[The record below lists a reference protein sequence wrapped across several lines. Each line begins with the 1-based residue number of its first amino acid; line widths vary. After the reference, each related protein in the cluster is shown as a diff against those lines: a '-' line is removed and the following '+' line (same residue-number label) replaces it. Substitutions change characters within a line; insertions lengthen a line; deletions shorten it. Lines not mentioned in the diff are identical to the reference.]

1 MEMSDLPKEL
11 VEEILSKIPVTF
23 SFSGI
28 HNKFDTSIKH
38 KGTLIIRN
46 NNMDSEPLVLKVFHG
61 DGLLLFVMVKRVVV
75 WNPYLGQV
83 KWIQPRDSYYQD
95 DFAMGYAKKDKSHS
109 HKILRISNVNS
120 IPYKIYDFKS
130 DSWKVLGITPLEE
143 DVFLCYD
150 ALSLKG
156 NSYWVAREKIETR
169 NKKFL
174 ICFDFTEE
182 RLGLRLSFPFDS
194 YFEDIVILSSFGEEQ
209 IAVLFKKWG
218 KFEMKIWVTSKI
230 NPTTVSWSKF
240 LEVDMR
246 PFITGCNH
254 VFTQSRGFFIDEEKK
269 VVVLF
274 GRHEFDDTRKIA
286 YIIGEDGYFR
296 KVDLGEDTN
305 IFSHQ
310 HVGDVTKHERKS
322 KIDDTDSIICVPCIR
337 CESISV
343 IVHYS
348 SPKFES
354 RERSS
359 LKKAVDRLT
368 GVSMNLSGD
377 SGDSLAITISD
388 SGDNKLD
395 KKLVSHKWMQCQE
408 KNLAEL
414 VESTEAP
421 LLLQDNEPNEAASTP
436 SSKRKNEENKDTPDK
451 TSTSK
456 KLCTKVIKKEKK

>member
-11 VEEILSKIPVTF
+11 VEEILSKIPVTCMRSVRLTCKKWNDLSKTRSF
-23 SFSGI
+23 VEKHIGEETSRKSSVIMTMNQKVYLLGVSFSGI

-61 DGLLLFVMVKRVVV
+61 DGLFLFVMVKRVVV

-83 KWIQPRDSYYQD
+83 KWIQARDSYYQD

-109 HKILRISNVNS
+109 HKIFRISNVNS
-120 IPYKIYDFKS
+120 IPYEIYDFKS

-182 RLGLRLSFPFDS
+182 RLGPRLSFPFDS

-269 VVVLF
+269 VVVVF

-310 HVGDVTKHERKS
+310 HV
-322 KIDDTDSIICVPCIR
+322 
-337 CESISV
+337 
-343 IVHYS
+343 
-348 SPKFES
+348 
-354 RERSS
+354 RSY
-359 LKKAVDRLT
+359 V
-368 GVSMNLSGD
+368 
-377 SGDSLAITISD
+377 
-388 SGDNKLD
+388 
-395 KKLVSHKWMQCQE
+395 
-408 KNLAEL
+408 
-414 VESTEAP
+414 
-421 LLLQDNEPNEAASTP
+421 P
-436 SSKRKNEENKDTPDK
+436 SSVHINHPF
-451 TSTSK
+451 
-456 KLCTKVIKKEKK
+456 C